1 MDKFKQYL
9 KSRGLKQVTIKEVL
23 ATVTKFLIWKRNNT
37 IRTIAPENI
46 LEFVSEGELTP
57 RVKNSRL
64 NHLRKYF
71 AFKMKEGKMKM
82 NPAIDF
88 KVRIPHRTTIN
99 LLSVE
104 ELDAI
109 FENYRTRKLTKLTQ
123 GQTHVKFQSLLGL
136 VMYQALTSKEL
147 MRLRKT
153 DVDLIKGM
161 INIPATERSN
171 SRTLKLEARQVIL
184 LSKHLESV
192 NEFLFEHRIS
202 DSFRDCL
209 KHLKKLHYYIT
220 INQIRESRITLWIR
234 EYEIRYVQHMTGF
247 KYISSLQKYKNQD
260 IEGLKEK
267 VKKYHPFK

>member
-9 KSRGLKQVTIKEVL
+9 KNRGLKQVTVKEVL
-23 ATVTKFLIWKRNNT
+23 ATVTKFLIWKRNNK
-37 IRTIAPENI
+37 IRTIEPENI
-46 LEFVSEGELTP
+46 LAFVSEGELTP

-71 AFKMKEGKMKM
+71 AFQMKEGKMKM

-88 KVRIPHRTTIN
+88 KVRIPHRKAMN

-109 FENYRTRKLTKLTQ
+109 FENYRTRKLTKVTQ
-123 GQTHVKFQSLLGL
+123 EQTHVKFQSLLGF

-153 DVDLIKGM
+153 DVDLSKGT
-161 INIPATERSN
+161 ISIPATQRSN
-171 SRTLKLEARQVIL
+171 PRTLKLEARQIIPL
-184 LSKHLESV
+184 AKHLECV
-192 NEFLFEHRIS
+192 NEFLFAHRIS

-209 KHLKKLHYYIT
+209 KHLKKLHYHIN
-220 INQIRESRITLWIR
+220 INQIRESRITVWVR